1 MLTKTPVYPKCADVY
16 IYMFLCIASYCI
28 VIEILILFIGIFNFH
43 LLLGRT
49 GLEMKCGN
57 CGQSTRIY
65 ERIFEFSCT
74 EQLQKIQFFNSEIEA
89 GKGGKFPSFPPKMP
103 WPVFNFLF
111 DLVSGGEAA
120 GRERNPGRG
129 GGEGQTPS

>member
-1 MLTKTPVYPKCADVY
+1 MEIVGKVQE
-16 IYMFLCIASYCI
+16 YMREYLNFLVLNNCKKS
-28 VIEILILFIGIFNFH
+28 NF
-43 LLLGRT
+43 L
-49 GLEMKCGN
+49 
-57 CGQSTRIY
+57 
-65 ERIFEFSCT
+65 
-74 EQLQKIQFFNSEIEA
+74 NSEIEA